1 MRADYVNSEAFRLL
15 INSMQ
20 WENGL
25 ALRVSLETGLRIGD
39 VLSLTVRDLK
49 GCTLSYVASKTGKAG
64 KKTISRKLAA
74 ALRRS
79 SGSSMWLFPGRDS
92 VHHRTRQ
99 AVYKDLKKVCKR
111 LGVAGQISPHTAR
124 KTYAVEEFH
133 EHGLDHVKKEL
144 QHDDASVTLL
154 YALSD
159 MLSPSGD
166 SKKDSEAAASESEI
180 VQLLRRVL
188 EIVTDVQQIV
198 HDLENFLL

>member
-39 VLSLTVRDLK
+39 VLALKSSDLR
-49 GCTLSYVASKTGKAG
+49 GCKLSYVASKTGKPGA
-64 KKTISRKLAA
+64 KTVSRKLANAMRNA
-74 ALRRS
+74 A
-79 SGSSMWLFPGRDS
+79 GTGYWIFPGRD
-92 VHHRTRQ
+92 HRKHRTRQ

-124 KTYAVEEFH
+124 KSYAVEEFH
-133 EHGLDHVKKEL
+133 EHGLDHVKREL

-159 MLSPSGD
+159 MLSPAGD